1 MRIHPATQPPSDE
14 HRAAA
19 QGRPT
24 DRPNV
29 GAPLRRGAGNLGPRP
44 RASVATP
51 LPRLHGGACRA
62 FHRRREVRQGQGGT
76 RRVSGRAERGRGRW
90 LGHGGRHLYTF
101 FFGLAITG
109 WAAGAP
115 RMTGE
120 PSMRATQRS
129 ATLLMA
135 AMFVGTYLGQLRRS
149 PWYAV
154 PATIVAGTVAAN
166 IVAQP
171 RPQSVSVASPPR
183 SLARRGARTG
193 VRELG

>member
-1 MRIHPATQPPSDE
+1 MSTAQL
-14 HRAAA
+14 HRAVRLTARTSALLFAGA
-19 QGRPT
+19 QAT
-24 DRPNV
+24 S
-29 GAPLRRGAGNLGPRP
+29 ALGPA
-44 RASVATP
+44 RASRPLYLAFMAAHAAHFTVVA
-51 LPRLHGGACRA
+51 RYAK
-62 FHRRREVRQGQGGT
+62 VK
-76 RRVSGRAERGRGRW
+76 
-90 LGHGGRHLYTF
+90 GGRDVFPGGRSVDEVGGWATVAGIYTF

-120 PSMRATQRS
+120 PSMRATQRA

-166 IVAQP
+166 IVGHGP
-171 RPQSVSVASPPR
+171 RSVCVASPPR